1 MVLYI
6 DSPKVSSA
14 KKEKKK
20 KRLLEIL
27 SKFNKVAGYKI
38 NMQKSIV
45 FIRASNKYSKM
56 RLRKQFHL

>member
-6 DSPKVSSA
+6 DSL
-14 KKEKKK
+14 KESTA

-38 NMQKSIV
+38 NMQKKSVV
-45 FIRASNKYSKM
+45 FLCASNKYSKNEIKKKISF
-56 RLRKQFHL
+56 RTA